1 MKETT
6 QNQQV
11 PRAMSRTNATVESS
25 EEQFLYET
33 VQTAV
38 RAAEDKKAEEVVVL
52 KLAEITSFTDYFII
66 CSGNSSRQV
75 QAIADEVSAQL
86 KKRGVRPLQTEGYAN
101 AEWILIDYG
110 PLVVHVFSN
119 TSRRFYDLERLWR
132 DAERIEMQ

>member
-6 QNQQV
+6 QNQKT
-11 PRAMSRTNATVESS
+11 PRAVSRANVANERE
-25 EEQFLYET
+25 EEQLLFES

-38 RAAEDKKAEEVVVL
+38 QAAEEKKAEEIVVL
-52 KLAEITSFTDYFII
+52 KLAAITSFTDYFII
-66 CSGNSSRQV
+66 CSGKSSRQV
-75 QAIADEVSAQL
+75 QAIADEVTAQL

-110 PLVVHVFSN
+110 PMVIHVFSN

-132 DAERIEMQ
+132 DAERIEI